1 MRLQSVTT
9 MSCSRLSWLQFPT
22 PLQSPGQVLLPRG
35 AGFHATGCAHGVR
48 DGGRVWGKRGG
59 YSGHP
64 RQPKCPCAHASHATP
79 CLCSPCSAMRPCSAS
94 GGQSSHRLSE
104 QLPRLILRAPSLST
118 VSRASGAGTCV
129 RPHLLPVEVHAPQP
143 LGRGAPQVGR
153 CFLGED
159 VRLAPRAGGSSS
171 REAVVRTLA
180 ELSRRCCQQTELRG
194 GNACRISTADR

>member
-64 RQPKCPCAHASHATP
+64 RQPKCPCAHASHAP
-79 CLCSPCSAMRPCSAS
+79 MCLCSPCSAMRPCSAS
-94 GGQSSHRLSE
+94 GGNPVTDSQSSFPDSYYV
-104 QLPRLILRAPSLST
+104 PRLCLLCHVQVVQAPASAPTCCLWKSMHHSPLAEVHRKLGG
-118 VSRASGAGTCV
+118 VSSVRTYDWRLGPAEAAAV
-129 RPHLLPVEVHAPQP
+129 RPLLGPSP
-143 LGRGAPQVGR
+143 
-153 CFLGED
+153 
-159 VRLAPRAGGSSS
+159 S
-171 REAVVRTLA
+171 
-180 ELSRRCCQQTELRG
+180 
-194 GNACRISTADR
+194 